1 MGEPFRHQLRV
12 RYAECDRQEVV
23 FNAHYLAYFDVT
35 MTELWRAAFGSY
47 QAMMDRGYELV
58 VAEAN
63 LRFVRAARFDD
74 ELMLEVSITKL
85 GNSSILTRH
94 LILRGDELL
103 VEGKMCHVLVDL
115 ETLRKATLPDWARSG
130 LAPWVL
136 DGDPVPGRVA
146 SAT

>member
-1 MGEPFRHQLRV
+1 MGEPFRHRLRV

-47 QAMMDRGYELV
+47 QAMIDRGYDLV

-63 LRFVRAARFDD
+63 LRFARSARFDD
-74 ELMLEVSITKL
+74 ELTLEVSITKL
-85 GNSSILTRH
+85 GNSSILSRH
-94 LILRGDELL
+94 RILREDELL
-103 VEGKMCHVLVDL
+103 VEGTMRHVTVDL
-115 ETLRKATLPDWARSG
+115 ETLSKAPLPDWVRSG

-136 DGDPVPGRVA
+136 DGDAAPVGPA
-146 SAT
+146 